1 MEVLQVRH
9 SSDRVWCARKAMDFA
24 RGLGFSDE
32 DSWRIGIAVSELAAN
47 IARHA
52 GAGKLTLRAL
62 DGPRRGL
69 EVLAENLAAGG
80 GNASPQKEAPGL
92 GSGLEV
98 IREVMDSCS
107 VDRMP
112 EGQFTVLARKHLQT

>member
-1 MEVLQVRH
+1 
-9 SSDRVWCARKAMDFA
+9 MDFA
-24 RGLGFSDE
+24 RKLGFSDE

-62 DGPRRGL
+62 DGPRHGL
-69 EVLAENLAAGG
+69 EILAENFAAGG
-80 GNASPQKEAPGL
+80 GSATLRKEAPGL
-92 GSGLEV
+92 GSGLDV
-98 IREVMDSCS
+98 VREVMDSFT

-112 EGQFTVLARKHLQT
+112 QGQFTVLARKHLQT